1 MTPNDGRVAPDP
13 PITNGITDRM
23 PHDHQSAPILLEVL
37 AHIPTDFFH
46 CSHCERFFD
55 AADIG
60 VAVHQEIR
68 SAYPPEV
75 LEEASRLAAWLRDLS
90 LEYGER
96 LHIQTVD
103 PQSPEGFVKSLRY
116 WIRQYPTFIIDRKT
130 KYTGWEPAGLRRLL
144 ETEISRA
151 EGVV

>member
-1 MTPNDGRVAPDP
+1 
-13 PITNGITDRM
+13 M
-23 PHDHQSAPILLEVL
+23 PHDRRSDPVLLEVL

-55 AADIG
+55 AAGIG
-60 VAVHQEIR
+60 AGVHREIR
-68 SAYPPEV
+68 SAYPREV
-75 LEEASRLAAWLRDLS
+75 LEEATQLVAWLRQLS
-90 LEYGER
+90 SEYGER
-96 LHIQTVD
+96 LYIRTVD
-103 PQSPEGFVKSLRY
+103 PQSLEGFVKSLRY
-116 WIRQYPTFIIDRKT
+116 WVRQYPTFIIDRKT